1 MSYVLGEN
9 AKAFGNYTYV
19 FALSSVLVLFVML
32 LAYLYKM
39 SVNEFIE
46 SFYNGMKKMFKPI
59 LYVLGVYLVFGICYN
74 TPIFGTITNW
84 MLNLVEGFNPFLTSF
99 MAFITSL
106 FYNDLGFTSFSVG
119 GFLTA
124 VYANNI
130 DLVHV
135 IYTSMYGIVQL
146 FMPTSCILVLG
157 LSLMKLD
164 YKSWLKYIWLFVVG
178 MIVILLVLF
187 TVVAYI

>member
-1 MSYVLGEN
+1 
-9 AKAFGNYTYV
+9 
-19 FALSSVLVLFVML
+19 
-32 LAYLYKM
+32 
-39 SVNEFIE
+39 
-46 SFYNGMKKMFKPI
+46 
-59 LYVLGVYLVFGICYN
+59 
-74 TPIFGTITNW
+74 
-84 MLNLVEGFNPFLTSF
+84 